1 MSGNKKALRVLAA
14 FLAAFL
20 LLFSVPAI
28 RPAQASSLSELQK
41 KQSSLK
47 QKKAQVDA
55 QIKSLKSDKTKQQQY
70 KDALSS
76 QINTVEEQIDNLSD
90 QIADLNSDI
99 KEKEGQIAQKQ
110 KEIDTDFNQLKERL
124 YAIYLTGD
132 ASTMEIILN
141 AKSVM
146 DLADKTE
153 IMKAITQHDTDL
165 INRLKTEMQ
174 SVSDQKADIEKNR
187 DAVAA
192 NKKEYDK
199 KQAELSNYISE
210 ANSALTQIASD
221 QSAAEAQSKAIAKQ
235 EDQASAAVDQWYKE
249 YYESLRK
256 NNGGTSNSG
265 GYTSTGNFMWPV
277 PSCTSISSPYG
288 PRDGGFHKG
297 IDISRS
303 GIYGAAIVAAD
314 SGRVIQAGY
323 GNYGTGYGGYG
334 NVVAIDHGGGY
345 STLYGHMSRVAVS
358 TGQQVEKGQTIGYVG
373 STGQSTGPHCHF
385 EIRVNGVAKN
395 PLNWFSK

>member
-1 MSGNKKALRVLAA
+1 MSGNKAVRILAA
-14 FLAAFL
+14 VLAAFL
-20 LLFSVPAI
+20 LLFSVPAVQ
-28 RPAQASSLSELQK
+28 PAQASTLSDLQK
-41 KQSSLK
+41 KQSGLK

-55 QIKSLKSDKTKQQQY
+55 QIKSLKNDETKKQQY
-70 KDALSS
+70 KDALTS
-76 QINTVEEQIDNLSD
+76 QINTVEEQIDNLND
-90 QIADLNSDI
+90 QIAGLNSDI
-99 KEKEGQIAQKQ
+99 KEKESQIAQKQ
-110 KEIDTDFNQLKERL
+110 KEIDTDFDKLKERL

-153 IMKAITQHDTDL
+153 ILQAITQHDTEL
-165 INRLKTEMQ
+165 IDRLKEEMQ
-174 SVSDQKADIEKNR
+174 SVSDQKTDIEKNR

-192 NKKEYDK
+192 NKKEYDQ
-199 KQAELSNYISE
+199 KQTELTSYVNE
-210 ANSALTQIASD
+210 ANSALADIAAD
-221 QSAAEAQSKAIAKQ
+221 QSAAQAQSKALAKQ
-235 EDQASAAVDQWYKE
+235 EDEASKAIDAWYAE
-249 YYESLRK
+249 YYASK
-256 NNGGTSNSG
+256 GGGTGGSG
-265 GYTSTGNFMWPV
+265 GYVSTGNFMWPV
-277 PSCTSISSPYG
+277 PSCTSITSGFG
-288 PRDGGFHKG
+288 PRWGTVHKG

-303 GIYGAAIVAAD
+303 GIYGAQIVAAD
-314 SGRVIQAGY
+314 SGKVMQAGY

-358 TGQQVEKGQTIGYVG
+358 KGQQVTKGQTIGYVG
-373 STGQSTGPHCHF
+373 STGDSSGPHCHF